1 MSGSE
6 DGEEALEQQNQLLK
20 KIQALLSSNDLIQ
33 VYSWI
38 TPHTHAHTH
47 AHTPNNAPNRRSF
60 H

>member
-38 TPHTHAHTH
+38 TPHTHARTH
-47 AHTPNNAPNRRSF
+47 APNNAPNRRSF